1 MILEEAKEIYKTLE
15 SYPLQDEAFKVI
27 GACMDVHSELGK
39 GFLEVVYKD
48 ALEYEFSKKGIAFER
63 EKKFDIQY
71 KQIKLPHSYYA
82 DFVVY
87 NNIILE
93 VKAQEGVV
101 EEHYRQVINYLAV
114 SKLQLGLLVN
124 FGEAS
129 LKFKRV
135 VLNK

>member
-1 MILEEAKEIYKTLE
+1 MILEEAKEIYKTLD
-15 SYPLQDEAFKVI
+15 SYPLQDEAFQII
-27 GACMDVHSELGK
+27 GTCMEVHRELGK
-39 GFLEVVYKD
+39 GFLEIVYKD
-48 ALEYEFSKKGIAFER
+48 ALEYEFNKKGITFER

-71 KQIKLPHSYYA
+71 KEIKLAHSFYA

-93 VKAQEGVV
+93 VKAQEGIID
-101 EEHYRQVINYLAV
+101 ESYKQVINYLAV

-129 LKFKRV
+129 LKFKRI
-135 VLNK
+135 VLTK

>member
-15 SYPLQDEAFKVI
+15 SYPLQEEAFQVI

-39 GFLEVVYKD
+39 GFLEIVYKD
-48 ALEYEFSKKGIAFER
+48 ALEYEFRKRGIAFER

-71 KQIKLPHSYYA
+71 KEITLAHSYYA
-82 DFVVY
+82 DFVVC

-93 VKAQEGVV
+93 VKAQEGVI
-101 EEHYRQVINYLAV
+101 EEHYKQVINYLAV

-135 VLNK
+135 VLTK